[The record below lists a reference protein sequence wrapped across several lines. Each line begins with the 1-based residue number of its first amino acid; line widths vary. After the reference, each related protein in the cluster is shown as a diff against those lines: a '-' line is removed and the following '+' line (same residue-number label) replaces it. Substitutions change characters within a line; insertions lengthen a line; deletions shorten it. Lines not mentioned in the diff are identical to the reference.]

1 MCPGYT
7 YLFEIVYPENRIV
20 VDYEDTEELFVLGV
34 IKTDTGE
41 EAKYEEM
48 TSEGFKLVKKY
59 DGVKSFEELK
69 SLNTPNA
76 EGFVIRFRNG
86 YRMKIKFADYCALHR
101 IMTSCSSY
109 DIWENLMKFGKV
121 PEDLLTKVPDEFYNW
136 IKRVEKDLWIKHT
149 EMYNKA
155 HYEYEVIMKALSDVP
170 QDEFDKTYALLVKNK
185 ENASLLFS
193 LKNGRDISEAIWK
206 KIKPAYEKPF
216 MDAG

>member
-1 MCPGYT
+1 
-7 YLFEIVYPENRIV
+7 
-20 VDYEDTEELFVLGV
+20 
-34 IKTDTGE
+34 
-41 EAKYEEM
+41 
-48 TSEGFKLVKKY
+48 
-59 DGVKSFEELK
+59 
-69 SLNTPNA
+69 
-76 EGFVIRFRNG
+76 
-86 YRMKIKFADYCALHR
+86 
-101 IMTSCSSY
+101 MTSCSSY

-216 MDAG
+216 MDAGQLLITS